1 MTTIGDRLWYERKT
15 RRITQT
21 ELGKM
26 CGRNRKTVMKWES
39 GETYPTARELEAIAA
54 VLPIDLHWIITGE
67 KYRKRRGK
75 K

>member
-1 MTTIGDRLWYERKT
+1 MTTLGDRLWYERKT

-26 CGRNRKTVMKWES
+26 CGRSRKAVMKWEN
-39 GETYPTARELEAIAA
+39 GETYPTARELAAIAA
-54 VLPIDLHWIITGE
+54 ALPIDLHWIITGE

-75 K
+75 T